1 MCAQKLRICKE
12 EGNSVFGIWTL
23 LWTLK
28 STLPT
33 TFLEEQKLIFLIYS
47 FCVFVKLAVK
57 AK

>member
-1 MCAQKLRICKE
+1 MCAQKLRVGKE
-12 EGNSVFGIWTL
+12 EGNSVFGTWTL

-33 TFLEEQKLIFLIYS
+33 TFLKKQKLIFLIYS
-47 FCVFVKLAVK
+47 FCVFVELAVK